1 MEEMEENEEKEE
13 EEEEE
18 ITITM
23 QSSTTMQWSCTRGPR
38 ELFPERGQQGE
49 WKGDYNCNLVFCSLP
64 VELYWV
70 AKGIV
75 CLFLSTK
82 QREGGEAG

>member
-38 ELFPERGQQGE
+38 ELFQ
-49 WKGDYNCNLVFCSLP
+49 
-64 VELYWV
+64 
-70 AKGIV
+70 
-75 CLFLSTK
+75 
-82 QREGGEAG
+82 